1 MRRWGQNVFQ
11 WPDSLVAEIADRRCI
26 LFIGAGVSSGC
37 IDAQGNNPPDW
48 NTLLQSSL
56 PLVVRQEDRD
66 EAQRLIDREFFLD
79 AAEIVFSNIG
89 PPEIRDFF
97 RRTFAI
103 PSFQP
108 TKMHEYIMELDPK
121 VVVTTNYDQ
130 IYDNFC
136 RQGQATEGYSVLRY
150 HDENILDE
158 IRSTAR
164 VIIKAHGC
172 LSETAKIV
180 LTRSQYF
187 RAKQQ
192 YPCIYNILDSLFLVN
207 TVLFIGCGL
216 SDPDI
221 QLVLENTNIAVPSN
235 HPHYAL
241 VPTGRHPSF
250 VQAIKR
256 SYNIQLL
263 EYETQNG
270 DHTPAE
276 IAIKELVD
284 KVTAYRATYP

>member
-1 MRRWGQNVFQ
+1 MIQ
-11 WPDSLVAEIADRRCI
+11 WPESLVAEIAERRCI
-26 LFIGAGVSSGC
+26 PFIGAGVSGGC
-37 IDAQGNNPPDW
+37 LNAQGNRPPEWKD
-48 NTLLQSSL
+48 LLLNAL
-56 PLVVRQEDRD
+56 PHVTRVEDRN
-66 EAQRLIDREFFLD
+66 EAQRLIDREMFLD
-79 AAEIVFSNIG
+79 AAEIIFSNIVQ
-89 PPEIRDFF
+89 PEIREYL
-97 RRTFAI
+97 RRTFVT
-103 PSFQP
+103 PGFQP
-108 TKMHEYIMELDPK
+108 TKVHGCILELDPK

-136 RQGQATEGYSVLRY
+136 RQGQASEGYSVLRY

-172 LSETAKIV
+172 LSDTPKIV

-187 RAKQQ
+187 KAKQL
-192 YPCIYNILDSLFLVN
+192 YPSIYNILDSLFLVN
-207 TVLFIGCGL
+207 TILFVGCGL

-241 VPTGRHPSF
+241 VPRGRHPSF
-250 VQAIKR
+250 IQAIKR

-263 EYETQNG
+263 EYEVVGG
-270 DHTPAE
+270 DHSEAE
-276 IAIKELVD
+276 KALQELVD